1 MIGTALRADLQELI
15 DNRDWAALREGLE
28 ELDPA
33 DGAELFED
41 LPPTETA
48 LIFRVMPRAQAAEI
62 FELLPV
68 ENQAMLVQA
77 LSNEQIESILNDMAP
92 DDRTRLLEELPAEV
106 VKRALAQLHPE
117 ELKVARRLLGY
128 PERSAGRVMTPEY
141 VALPPLMT
149 CKQALAEIRKQEMR
163 VETVS
168 VIYLVDEKGRLVDD
182 IDLSS
187 IALASEDATLAQIAE
202 GQPISVTAMSD
213 QSDVVRMFEKYDRYA
228 LPVVD
233 TKGVLVGIITAD
245 DVFDVAEREATE
257 DFQKLGGSEAL
268 ESPYLE
274 TSVLDLFRKRGLWL
288 GVLFVGGLATTT
300 AMAYFEDALSRAV
313 VLSLFIPII
322 TSAGGNTGSQA
333 TAIIIREVAL
343 EELTLSDWWRVARKE
358 LATGA
363 LLGTMLGSLGFA
375 RIALSPGREQT
386 FGPHWLPVAV
396 TVFGA
401 LVGVVIFGSLVGA
414 MLPLVL
420 KRLHLDPATAS
431 APFVAT
437 LVDVTGIVIYF
448 SLALW
453 ILSGTLL

>member
-68 ENQAMLVQA
+68 ENQATLVQA

-233 TKGVLVGIITAD
+233 TNGVLVGIITAD

-288 GVLFVGGLATTT
+288 GVLFIGGLATTT
-300 AMAYFEDALSRAV
+300 AMAYFEDALAKAV
-313 VLSLFIPII
+313 VLGLFIPVI
-322 TSAGGNTGSQA
+322 TSSGGNTGSQA
-333 TAIIIREVAL
+333 TAILIRAIAL
-343 EELTLSDWWRVARKE
+343 GELTLSDWWHVARKE
-358 LATGA
+358 LATGVM
-363 LLGTMLGSLGFA
+363 LGTMLGTLGFA
-375 RIALSPGREQT
+375 RIVLAPNRETT
-386 FGPHWLPVAV
+386 FGPHWLPVAA

-401 LVGVVIFGSLVGA
+401 LVGVVVFGSLVGA

-420 KRLHLDPATAS
+420 KRLNLDPATAS

>member
-62 FELLPV
+62 FELLPIDI
-68 ENQAMLVQA
+68 QATLVQA

-300 AMAYFEDALSRAV
+300 AMAYFEDALAKAV
-313 VLSLFIPII
+313 VLSLFIPVI
-322 TSAGGNTGSQA
+322 TSSGGNTGSQA
-333 TAIIIREVAL
+333 TAILIRAIAL
-343 EELTLSDWWRVARKE
+343 GELTLSDWWRVARKE

-363 LLGTMLGSLGFA
+363 LLGMMLGALGFA
-375 RIALSPGREQT
+375 RIALAPSREKT
-386 FGPHWLPVAV
+386 FGPHWLPVAA

-401 LVGVVIFGSLVGA
+401 LVGVVVFGSLVGA

-420 KRLHLDPATAS
+420 KRLNLDPATAS